1 MSGGSKRVR
10 KHNRERGPYPL
21 TASPSDGPGVGRFW
35 PPAIDASKRCKRLA
49 PSLIHH
55 DADGFVTTVEPLKAP
70 LLILNVVNSYL
81 YTD

>member
-35 PPAIDASKRCKRLA
+35 PPAIDVRKDASVSAKGPIGKK
-49 PSLIHH
+49 
-55 DADGFVTTVEPLKAP
+55 GKT
-70 LLILNVVNSYL
+70 
-81 YTD
+81 